1 MEEKLR
7 RPSER
12 YIFKE
17 LKDGK
22 QKRRK
27 LRKLANWF
35 RRFNIQIT
43 VAPEREMRKIG
54 LEMNIEII
62 QKNEFKIKGLVF
74 PTESAPE
81 SPAQRRKIDSHEG
94 STL

>member
-1 MEEKLR
+1 LEEKLR

-12 YIFKE
+12 YIFKK

-27 LRKLANWF
+27 LRKLAKWF

-43 VAPEREMRKIG
+43 VAPEREMRKIRVG
-54 LEMNIEII
+54 
-62 QKNEFKIKGLVF
+62 NE
-74 PTESAPE
+74 
-81 SPAQRRKIDSHEG
+81 QRNNSRE
-94 STL
+94 